1 MTRAAIYTRISKD
14 LEEERGGVQRQAEDL
29 QREAARRS
37 ATVVAILEDNDLSG
51 SGRVVRPQF
60 DRLIAMIV
68 AGEIDLV
75 LATDLDRLQ
84 RGFRPY
90 VTFYEA
96 CEAAR
101 ITVAWLGG
109 QANFATGEGI
119 LELDIRASFAR
130 EELRKIR
137 SRTTRGLLQKAQNG
151 GVHGGRQAFGY
162 ERDGVTVNEPEA
174 AILRDAA
181 AAILGG
187 ETPYSVAKRL
197 GWMPGRLARTLLKP
211 RLAGHREHHG
221 EVICRD
227 AWAAIISDDDQTRL
241 HAVLEPRRLPRGAAR
256 RYELSGLLVCGAC
269 GAKMVHAFKRIGGG
283 KVPVYCCPPRTQ
295 GCRTVSVD
303 AEPLEAWVT
312 DRALNSGIFAGNRRV
327 SVAQPAETADT
338 AHQRAQLLELA
349 DAFAAGSI
357 SIAQLGRA
365 TSAIE
370 AQIAAAE
377 AKVAAEAVRSAAVLS
392 PTLRDRWSTLDTEAR
407 RAELAKVVGRVT
419 VNRSRLNK
427 FDTARLDLE
436 WRFYPELDEDGNPY
450 PEPAAPT
457 AEQAAK
463 RAAFDLDDVSA

>member
-29 QREAARRS
+29 QREAASRN
-37 ATVVAILEDNDLSG
+37 ATVVAVLEDNDLSG

-151 GVHGGRQAFGY
+151 GAHGGRRPFGY
-162 ERDGVTVNEPEA
+162 QRDGVTVNEAEA
-174 AILRDAA
+174 ALLRDAA
-181 AAILGG
+181 AALIGG
-187 ETPYSVAKRL
+187 ETTYSVAKRL
-197 GWMPGRLARTLLKP
+197 GMHPSRLERVLLQP
-211 RLAGHREHHG
+211 RLAGHRSHLGQIACH
-221 EVICRD
+221 D
-227 AWAAIISDDDQTRL
+227 AWPAIISEDAQTRL
-241 HAVLEPRRLPRGAAR
+241 HAVLAPRKLPRGAVR
-256 RYELSGLLVCGAC
+256 RYELSGRLVCGAC
-269 GAKMVHAFKRIGGG
+269 GAKMVHGWKRINGG
-283 KVPVYCCPPRTQ
+283 KAPVYVCPPKPQ
-295 GCRTVSVD
+295 GCRVISID

-312 DRALNSGIFAGNRRV
+312 DQVFNGGIIGRFGGQRV
-327 SVAQPAETADT
+327 AERSREVTHADVS
-338 AHQRAQLLELA
+338 HQRAQLLELA

-357 SIAQLGRA
+357 TIAQLGRA
-365 TSAIE
+365 TAAINT
-370 AQIAAAE
+370 QIAKAE
-377 AKVAAEAVRSAAVLS
+377 ATVAAEAVQRAAVLS
-392 PTLRDRWSTLDTEAR
+392 PTLRDRWSGMDEAAR
-407 RAELAKVVGRVT
+407 RAELAKVVGKVT
-419 VNRSRLNK
+419 VAKWRLNR
-427 FDTARLDLE
+427 FDPARLDLE
-436 WRFYPELDEDGNPY
+436 WKWNAGDSDALDS
-450 PEPAAPT
+450 PAGEA
-457 AEQAAK
+457 
-463 RAAFDLDDVSA
+463 